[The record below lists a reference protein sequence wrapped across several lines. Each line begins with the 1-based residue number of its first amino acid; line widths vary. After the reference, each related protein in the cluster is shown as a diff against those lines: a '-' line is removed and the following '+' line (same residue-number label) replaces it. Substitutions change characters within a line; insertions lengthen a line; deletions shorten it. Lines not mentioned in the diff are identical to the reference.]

1 MTEHEA
7 RQVLLLQSHET
18 AGPTAVWT
26 AEDRAWATQQAVA
39 TAGDRAPP
47 ERFVAVRAALAL
59 PRLLPRDRAAQ
70 RWMGR
75 RAWHPAWVLL
85 ALLGGLAAGMAVDQL
100 GPPQRVNLL
109 APAVWAVVA
118 WNLLVYAALLLP
130 LPTLGL
136 RRWAAGL
143 ARAHDDGPGGLWA
156 RHAAPLS
163 LARAGLVMHVGA
175 AALALGLV
183 TGLYLRGLVLDYR
196 AGWQSTFLEPPA
208 VQALLGTL
216 LAPASAVTGIAVA
229 DVGPLRVAPGAAAT
243 ASAAPWIHLY
253 AATLVLGV
261 VLPRLLLALFSAL
274 RAGALARR
282 FPLSLDTPY
291 FEALHPLM
299 RPGLPRAVRLLWVGG
314 GREATL
320 LGQAVGPLTAPLTL
334 LRSDEGDELQLDP
347 VPAVLDTASS
357 ASVATA
363 AAPAPGG
370 WWQRLW
376 SGGDPAEQALQRLR
390 DSVDAVLLL
399 TTPETPR
406 PPWLATLARPV
417 VVLLDGPAA
426 GPQQLSLHALADGWL
441 PDGRL
446 LQALAAALD
455 ADPRLV
461 RLADSWTR
469 RQQARLDAITAEL
482 AGSLARSACAR
493 APVADDGFLARRAEA
508 DAARA
513 ALATMLAEE
522 LQAGNERL
530 AALLGRAAPAAS
542 AGQTLPAV
550 LHSRVGEGRAA
561 LMGGVVTGALAGLK
575 ADVLS
580 GGLTMGAGALAGG
593 LLGALGAAGVAR
605 GLNVVRGTDR
615 SHAAWDDEALAA
627 IARTLLLRALVQ
639 AHGLEP
645 EAALARLAPALAAQ
659 QRVLAAAWAVRGG
672 KGEPAAAE
680 AAVAT
685 MAAALQPVLAQV
697 LKTALAAPAYH
708 PAP

>member
-39 TAGDRAPP
+39 TAGERASP

-59 PRLLPRDRAAQ
+59 PRLLPRDKAAQ

-136 RRWAAGL
+136 RGWAAGL
-143 ARAHDDGPGGLWA
+143 ARSHDDGPGGLWA

-229 DVGPLRVAPGAAAT
+229 DVAPLRVAPGAAAT

-282 FPLSLDTPY
+282 FPLPLDTPY
-291 FEALHPLM
+291 FESLHPLM

-314 GREATL
+314 GRDATL
-320 LGQAVGPLTAPLTL
+320 LGQAVGPLAAPLTL

-347 VPAVLDTASS
+347 VPAVLNVD
-357 ASVATA
+357 A
-363 AAPAPGG
+363 AAPAAALPPGG

-376 SGGDPAEQALQRLR
+376 SGGDPAEQAVQRLR
-390 DSVDAVLLL
+390 DSVDAVLLV

-426 GPQQLSLHALADGWL
+426 ASQQLSLHALADGWL

-461 RLADSWTR
+461 RLAATWTR
-469 RQQARLDAITAEL
+469 RQQARLDAVTAEL
-482 AGSLARSACAR
+482 AGSLARIACTR

-513 ALATMLAEE
+513 ALAAMLADE

-627 IARTLLLRALVQ
+627 IAQTLLLRALVQ

-672 KGEPAAAE
+672 KGE
-680 AAVAT
+680 AVAVESAV
-685 MAAALQPVLAQV
+685 AAALQPVLTQV